1 MRDVSEVRIVAAP
14 NVTPM
19 IDVMLVLLIIFM
31 VVTPSLL
38 SGVVAEPPQSEN
50 FKARP
55 EIETDHT
62 LAIDAGG
69 ALYGRSARRTW
80 ARRSRAC
87 IRPGLTTACST
98 CARTASCGMRASP
111 GSSTSPVRAESPWS
125 GWSPSSGHPTD
136 LSH

>member
-69 ALYGRSARRTW
+69 ALYLDRRPIGPEDLGEALARLYPAGSDDRVLYL
-80 ARRSRAC
+80 RAHRELRYEG
-87 IRPGLTTACST
+87 ITRVIDI
-98 CARTASCGMRASP
+98 ART
-111 GSSTSPVRAESPWS
+111 S
-125 GWSPSSGHPTD
+125 GVAVVGLVSEQRTPD
-136 LSH
+136 